1 MLRDHYGGGMSDDT
15 TPPQD
20 PYAGATPPPPPAP
33 PPPSAGGTAP
43 PPPPPAYG
51 DYVTASPPQTGPQP
65 GGLGARFV
73 ARLIDGILIG
83 IVQGI
88 LVSWLIVRTA
98 MDSSAGFYGAD
109 DYAAGAVSGVL
120 SALIYVGYFAYMESS
135 RGQTIGKMALSLHT
149 QGPDGGK
156 PTMEQA
162 VRRNLWAGASVLAI
176 VPVIGGLVGGL
187 IELAAVIVIA
197 VTINGDPVTRQGWHD
212 RFAGGTRVVKNA

>member
-1 MLRDHYGGGMSDDT
+1 MQPGQPGQ
-15 TPPQD
+15 P
-20 PYAGATPPPPPAP
+20 
-33 PPPSAGGTAP
+33 
-43 PPPPPAYG
+43 
-51 DYVTASPPQTGPQP
+51 TGPQP

-73 ARLIDGILIG
+73 ARLIDGILVG

-109 DYAAGAVSGVL
+109 DYAASAVSGVL
-120 SALIYVGYFAYMESS
+120 SALLYVGYFAYMESS
-135 RGQTIGKMALSLHT
+135 RGQTVGKMALSLHT

-156 PTMEQA
+156 PTIEQA

-176 VPVIGGLVGGL
+176 VPVIGGLLGGL

-197 VTINGDPVTRQGWHD
+197 VTINGDAVTRQGWHD
-212 RFAGGTRVVKNA
+212 KFAGGTRVVKNA